1 MTINVLNTCA
11 TTLYAIMDNNG
22 TLLTIKNR
30 TLHSTR
36 SDARHYRK
44 LTNRK
49 DVKIVK
55 GDFTNYSDWTT
66 AK

>member
-1 MTINVLNTCA
+1 
-11 TTLYAIMDNNG
+11 MDNNG